1 MKLAILVLAL
11 LAIGT
16 LADNTIEATCHQC
29 GAQVCIVMKGGGF
42 NGKDIPTGEVD
53 CAAVGTFPATI
64 KL

>member
-1 MKLAILVLAL
+1 MKLAIFVLAL

-29 GAQVCIVMKGGGF
+29 GAQVCIVMTGGGF
-42 NGKDIPTGEVD
+42 NGKDIPTGGTNCAEV
-53 CAAVGTFPATI
+53 GIFPATI